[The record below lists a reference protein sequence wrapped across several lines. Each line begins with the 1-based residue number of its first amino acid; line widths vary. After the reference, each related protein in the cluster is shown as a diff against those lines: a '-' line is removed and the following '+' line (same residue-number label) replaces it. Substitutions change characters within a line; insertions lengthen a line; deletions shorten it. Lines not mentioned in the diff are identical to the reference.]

1 MSFLPFTFYFL
12 VFKNMIIKDLLQE
25 KTKAEEVTLKGWVRT
40 FRSNRFIALN
50 DGSTLAN
57 LQVVV
62 DFENTPEETL
72 KRITTG
78 AAIEVKGKVVESQGK
93 GQSIEVQ
100 ASEIT
105 ILGDCN
111 PDEYPIQP
119 KKHSLEFL
127 REQAHL
133 RVRTNAFGAIMRV
146 RSTLAYA
153 VHKYF
158 QDNGFFYVNTP
169 IITGSD
175 AEGAGEM
182 FRVTT
187 LDPKNPPL
195 TETGEVDYK
204 KDFFGRETNLTVSG
218 QLEGETFAMSL
229 GKIYTFGPTF
239 RAENSNTSRHLAEF
253 WMIEPEMAFYDLID
267 NMNLAEDFIK
277 YVLKYT
283 LEARREDIEF
293 LNQRFLE
300 EEKSKPQAER
310 SEMSLIEKLEFV
322 IHNDFK
328 RVSYTEA
335 VDILKNCNHNKKK
348 KFQYLIDEWG
358 VDLQSEHER
367 YLVEK
372 HFSCPVILYDYPAK
386 IKAFYMR
393 LNEDGKTVR
402 AMDILFPGI
411 GEIVGGSQREE
422 RYDVLKQKIE
432 DLGMDEQTL
441 WWYLELRKFG
451 TAVHSGFGLG
461 FERLVLFTTGMT
473 NIRDVIPYPRTP
485 QSAEF

>member
-1 MSFLPFTFYFL
+1 MS
-12 VFKNMIIKDLLQE
+12 IKDLLKE
-25 KTKAEEVTLKGWVRT
+25 KTNVGEVTLRGWVRT

-62 DFENTPEETL
+62 DFEHTPEETL

-100 ASEIT
+100 ASEVT

-182 FRVTT
+182 FSVTT

-283 LEARREDIEF
+283 LEVRREDIEF

-300 EEKSKPQAER
+300 EEKTKPQAER
-310 SEMSLIEKLEFV
+310 SEISLIEKLEFV

-335 VDILKNCNHNKKK
+335 VEILKNCNHNKKK

-372 HFSCPVILYDYPAK
+372 HFGCPVILYDYPAK

>member
-1 MSFLPFTFYFL
+1 MS
-12 VFKNMIIKDLLQE
+12 IKELLQ
-25 KTKAEEVTLKGWVRT
+25 KGNASQEVTLKGWVRT

-62 DFENTPEETL
+62 DFEHTPEETL

-78 AAIEVKGKVVESQGK
+78 AAIEVKGQVVESQGK
-93 GQSIEVQ
+93 GQNIELQ
-100 ASEIT
+100 ASEVI

-253 WMIEPEMAFYDLID
+253 WMIEPEIAFYDLID

-277 YVLKYT
+277 YVLRYT

-300 EEKSKPQAER
+300 EEKTKPQAER

-335 VDILKNCNHNKKK
+335 VEILKNCNHNKKK

-372 HFSCPVILYDYPAK
+372 HFGCPVILYDYPAK

-393 LNEDGKTVR
+393 LNEYGKTVR

-422 RYDVLKQKIE
+422 RYDVLKQKIA

>member
-1 MSFLPFTFYFL
+1 MLY
-12 VFKNMIIKDLLQE
+12 IKQLLQE
-25 KTKAEEVTLKGWVRT
+25 GKTIEGEVTLQGWVRT

-50 DGSTLAN
+50 DGSTIHN

-78 AAIEVKGKVVESQGK
+78 AAIKVRGQVVESQGK
-93 GQSIEVQ
+93 GQNVELQ
-100 ASEIT
+100 ASEVT
-105 ILGDCN
+105 ILGDSN
-111 PDEYPIQP
+111 PEEYPIQP

-127 REQAHL
+127 RENAHL

-153 VHKYF
+153 IHKYF

-187 LDPKNPPL
+187 LDAKKPPL
-195 TETGEVDYK
+195 NENGEVDYK

-218 QLEGETFAMSL
+218 QLEGETFAMAL

-253 WMIEPEMAFYDLID
+253 WMIEPEMAFFDLID

-277 YVLKYT
+277 NVLKYT
-283 LEARREDIEF
+283 LEVRRDDIEF
-293 LNQRFLE
+293 LNARFLE
-300 EEKSKPQAER
+300 EEKSKPQQER
-310 SEMSLIEKLEFV
+310 SSMSLIEKLEFV

-335 VDILKNCNHNKKK
+335 IDILKNCNHNKKK

-372 HFSCPVILYDYPAK
+372 HFGCPVILYDYPAK

-393 LNEDGKTVR
+393 LNDDGKTVR

-422 RYDVLKQKIE
+422 RYEVLKQKIA

-441 WWYLELRKFG
+441 WWYLDLRKFG
-451 TAVHSGFGLG
+451 TATHSGFGLG
-461 FERLVLFTTGMT
+461 FERLVLFATGMT